1 MKKPLW
7 EPSVKRIRNANV
19 TRFIE
24 YVGKKRN
31 VRFSGYFDLY
41 QWSVDRIPEFWE
53 DVWDFVGIKASKKY
67 DKVVK
72 DLTTFPGT
80 DWFPGAEL
88 NFAENLLRYRD
99 GKTAITS
106 KAETRP
112 SVSIT
117 HEDLARQVG
126 RVANALRE
134 RGVTKT
140 DRVVGYMPNIDRD
153 GRRYARDHEHRRH
166 LGVVR
171 LRAGDS
177 AQSSTG
183 SVRSRRRFSLRSTA
197 ICTRINPSP
206 CCPMSRQSWTP
217 CRP

>member
-67 DKVVK
+67 DKVVE

-106 KAETRP
+106 
-112 SVSIT
+112 
-117 HEDLARQVG
+117 
-126 RVANALRE
+126 
-134 RGVTKT
+134 
-140 DRVVGYMPNIDRD
+140 
-153 GRRYARDHEHRRH
+153 
-166 LGVVR
+166 
-171 LRAGDS
+171 
-177 AQSSTG
+177 
-183 SVRSRRRFSLRSTA
+183 
-197 ICTRINPSP
+197 
-206 CCPMSRQSWTP
+206 SRQRRDP
-217 CRP
+217 PFP